1 MQQKILHFRVE
12 DQHIHAPH
20 YRVVGD
26 SRNYL
31 VARFSFGE
39 NWRGLTKTAV
49 FQGADRKAY
58 HVVLENDRC
67 VIPAEVL
74 RPTRFTVSVFG
85 GDRLTTDRATVAV
98 DGSGMVAGISPPT
111 PTPDVYNQLLSQVE
125 TERQLAQAAS
135 ITAAEKADTAV
146 TAATAADMAAEQA
159 ENAAVSSAKSE
170 QNAAACAKT
179 AANCAEETA
188 VGAKAASVAAI
199 QAQEAATTATTEAQA
214 AENSAGVAAL
224 AEQHIEDML
233 KGFSVIGDVTLT
245 ENVATVRFTQD
256 ANENPIADYKDFFLY
271 FAGKFKNDLADG
283 LLVVASDNSY
293 WRFAKL
299 SCDQSATTEQTF
311 WCWIEEVAT
320 VNERVIRRSLYPSEL
335 LTQGGVAMNASGAST
350 NSPAVS
356 NITARSSGRKLVDLY
371 ITVSGVN
378 QIMSGSRVVLLGR
391 KKR

>member
-1 MQQKILHFRVE
+1 
-12 DQHIHAPH
+12 
-20 YRVVGD
+20 
-26 SRNYL
+26 
-31 VARFSFGE
+31 
-39 NWRGLTKTAV
+39 
-49 FQGADRKAY
+49 
-58 HVVLENDRC
+58 
-67 VIPAEVL
+67 
-74 RPTRFTVSVFG
+74 
-85 GDRLTTDRATVAV
+85 
-98 DGSGMVAGISPPT
+98 
-111 PTPDVYNQLLSQVE
+111 
-125 TERQLAQAAS
+125 
-135 ITAAEKADTAV
+135 
-146 TAATAADMAAEQA
+146 
-159 ENAAVSSAKSE
+159 
-170 QNAAACAKT
+170 
-179 AANCAEETA
+179 
-188 VGAKAASVAAI
+188 
-199 QAQEAATTATTEAQA
+199 
-214 AENSAGVAAL
+214 
-224 AEQHIEDML
+224 ML